1 MGTQLFSLARKG
13 DIVSGY
19 EFDSS
24 AKEFVK
30 KVDTQEEAIAEVK
43 SIIPRV
49 KEVSKKLDGI
59 EREVKDFVQGIIDDI
74 SAV

>member
-1 MGTQLFSLARKG
+1 MSLNENPSL
-13 DIVSGY
+13 I
-19 EFDSS
+19 
-24 AKEFVK
+24 K

-43 SIIPRV
+43 SIMQRV

-74 SAV
+74 SGV